1 MSQDQLLHF
10 SSTCLF
16 LGFWVYALAL
26 LFYIAHAIAPA
37 TRAATVRVATGA
49 AGGTVTLSRGG
60 SAEPV
65 FNRYRLGLTA
75 TGLAIAGYIL
85 ASLGLGARWD
95 AQGYWPVANAFEAPI
110 AFSWMIV
117 TVYLVAEKMMRTRIV
132 GWAIFLF
139 VVGFSG
145 YSLFNFGSGSTVI
158 DPLRPALQSNW
169 LRIHV
174 GMAMTCYSFF
184 ALGGALSITYLVRSG
199 AWRRPHTFALAIW
212 PVSIVIGILLGIY
225 IGRWPGSGDA
235 LTASKVLGI
244 ACEVVVLSAVTFLGY
259 KGLERRIA
267 FEGPL
272 VVRAEGPEA
281 ELLEQLDEWSYR
293 AISIG
298 LPMIAFVL
306 MSGAIWAQMA
316 WSTFWS
322 WDPKEIWALITFV
335 YYALYVHVRVQR
347 GWRGAPMAALGM
359 VGFAIVIISFLGL
372 AYLVGTLKIFSLHTF
387 GNVQ

>member
-26 LFYIAHAIAPA
+26 LFYIAHAIAPEV
-37 TRAATVRVATGA
+37 RAATARVGQGVG
-49 AGGTVTLSRGG
+49 GGTMTLSHGG
-60 SAEPV
+60 SAGPI

-75 TGLAIAGYIL
+75 TGLACGGYVL
-85 ASLGLGARWD
+85 ATLGLGARWD

-117 TVYLVAEKMMRTRIV
+117 TVYLVAERIMRTRIV
-132 GWAIFLF
+132 GWALFLF

-184 ALGGALSITYLVRSG
+184 ALSGALSITYLVRTG

-212 PVSIVIGILLGIY
+212 PVALVVGILLGIY

-235 LTASKVLGI
+235 LTASKGLGI
-244 ACEVVVLSAVTFLGY
+244 ASEAVVLLTAAFLGY
-259 KGLERRIA
+259 RGLQRRIA
-267 FEGPL
+267 LEGPL
-272 VVRAEGPEA
+272 VVRAQGPEA
-281 ELLEQLDEWSYR
+281 DLLEQLDEWAYR

-347 GWRGAPMAALGM
+347 GWRGAPMAALGV

-372 AYLVGTLKIFSLHTF
+372 AYLVGTLGIFSLHTF